1 MTTLLRIPLLAAVA
15 LAAACG
21 GPRAASPEPSATAP
35 GTSASASPVSPVSD
49 FSVYDLETAWTDQAG
64 RARTLGSLAGRPQV
78 VAMVYTRCAHTCPAI
93 IAEFKR
99 LEATAPAGAETTGFV
114 LVSLDPARD
123 TPARLAEFAES
134 ARLDPAR
141 WTLLTGDEDGVR
153 EMAAVLGIRYR
164 LEEGGEVSHANAYR
178 VLDADGRI
186 VHRQEVLGQPESARA
201 ALAGLD
207 AAVAAAPAE
216 R

>member
-1 MTTLLRIPLLAAVA
+1 MDMLLRIPLLAALV

-21 GPRAASPEPSATAP
+21 GPRVPASHEPASDAPRRTASP
-35 GTSASASPVSPVSD
+35 SPEA
-49 FSVYDLETAWTDQAG
+49 FSVYDLETAWTDQMG
-64 RARTLGSLAGRPQV
+64 QARTLRSLAGRPQV
-78 VAMVYTRCAHTCPAI
+78 VAMVYTHCAHTCPAI

-99 LEATAPAGAETTGFV
+99 LEATLPAGAVETGFV

-123 TPARLAEFAES
+123 TPERLAEFAES

-164 LEEGGEVSHANAYR
+164 PEPGGEISHANAYT
-178 VLDADGRI
+178 VLDAEGRI
-186 VHRQEVLGQPESARA
+186 VHRQEVLGQPEGARA

-207 AAVAAAPAE
+207 AGGSTTQA